1 MRGRTTILVWAAFCL
16 GVSQMRGQDMRDIP
30 DARGRRAPAPTVRH
44 ANASPQRGAATRS
57 RRDYV
62 FPPSDEPVYDE
73 PQRANNN
80 DPFTET
86 RQVTHIE
93 ATDAPPLPGSAQVG
107 ANRDAEAS
115 TAVSVSTA
123 SNSID
128 EQTAAPKT
136 VLNNQQAI
144 PLSPRKTER
153 STHNSADKTASPR
166 VPVAWSSLITVGVS
180 LGLVLGLFFFFAWL
194 MRRGVPG
201 AVPLLPKHVV
211 DILGRAPL
219 PGRQQMQL
227 IRLGNKL
234 ILVHVSLAGAEALA
248 EITDAVEVDRIV
260 GLCQQNLPQSSTR
273 AFRDVLNQLGRDRHA
288 RSDDFGLELASSR
301 GSRRGQDRRRDL
313 DG

>member
-1 MRGRTTILVWAAFCL
+1 MRGRMAILVWAAFCL

-30 DARGRRAPAPTVRH
+30 DARGGGATAPAIRH
-44 ANASPQRGAATRS
+44 AQASPPRGATTRS
-57 RRDYV
+57 RREYV

-73 PQRANNN
+73 PQRASNN
-80 DPFTET
+80 DPFAET
-86 RQVTHIE
+86 RQVAHVE
-93 ATDAPPLPGSAQVG
+93 AADTPPLPGSAQVG
-107 ANRDAEAS
+107 ANRDAEAG
-115 TAVSVSTA
+115 TAVGAPTSAA
-123 SNSID
+123 SND
-128 EQTAAPKT
+128 EQTAAPNT
-136 VLNNQQAI
+136 VPNDQQAI
-144 PLSPRKTER
+144 PLSPRRTER
-153 STHNSADKTASPR
+153 STHNSASKTASPR

-248 EITDAVEVDRIV
+248 EVTDAVEVDRIV